1 MEEGTGPTS
10 CLQRAWGR
18 GGLQARGATQPRE
31 CGLMTSDGTSLMGRR
46 LGPYAIHAH
55 LGAGG
60 MGEVY
65 RARDTRLGRIV
76 AIKVLRSHFASD
88 PRRRQRFDREARLIS
103 QLNHPN
109 ICTLHDV
116 GLEDGIDFL
125 VMEYL
130 EGETLAHRLTGGAPS
145 REGRGLPLEE
155 ALAIA
160 IQIADALEAAHRK
173 GIIHRDLKPGNV
185 MLTKTGAK
193 LLDFGIAKAYGPLG
207 DRHYIA
213 AGETSGVDRA
223 TLQSDCDDPH
233 LPPTLTAEGTLI
245 GTVQYMSP
253 EQLLGGEADARSDLF
268 AFGAVIYEMLTG
280 QRAFGGESQSA
291 VIAAVLDTAPPPIR
305 ASRPQIPQALDQL
318 VKTCLAKGPDQRL
331 TITELAGGLQRVQR
345 QAGFTRFSRMQRRSD
360 RQPGDDE
367 VESARVAQGTGEVG
381 VLGSEILT
389 GRPSTT
395 MPVWL
400 ALFLIP
406 LGIEGLGL
414 LISTNFDRTIGLSE
428 RFAREAPGAEFLW
441 GLRSMIA
448 PSILIAL
455 SAATITLARVT
466 GRILSSRFWRV
477 ERFAGYIRRPLP
489 GAVERLGLN
498 DSDVFAQTV
507 AILGAIALIA
517 IFWRFSEL
525 IYAFSHPISEMLP
538 EQLSALAG
546 AERSSFR
553 KTLTL
558 LVLALAFSTRHAFK
572 MRGRTYKTK
581 GLAWPAAAAVVLGAS
596 VVLLEAP
603 YRVFWHASFERAD
616 LGANACYIVGENR
629 IEFLLHCPTLPPP
642 RNRIV
647 TADDSGLKRRGL
659 RQSIFQSPPY

>member
-1 MEEGTGPTS
+1 
-10 CLQRAWGR
+10 
-18 GGLQARGATQPRE
+18 
-31 CGLMTSDGTSLMGRR
+31 MTSDGTSLVGRR
-46 LGPYAIHAH
+46 LGPYAIDAH

-76 AIKVLRSHFASD
+76 AIKVMRSHVASD
-88 PRRRQRFDREARLIS
+88 PRRRQRFDREARLVS

-130 EGETLAHRLTGGAPS
+130 EGETLAHRLASRVPS

-207 DRHYIA
+207 DRHYVPT
-213 AGETSGVDRA
+213 GEASGVGRG
-223 TLQSDCDDPH
+223 TLQSDCDPH

-268 AFGAVIYEMLTG
+268 AFGAMMYEMLTG

-291 VIAAVLDTAPPPIR
+291 VIAAVLDTLPPPIR

-318 VKTCLAKGPDQRL
+318 VKTCLAKEPDERL
-331 TITELAGGLQRVQR
+331 TITELAGSLQLVQR
-345 QAGFTRFSRMQRRSD
+345 QAGFTRSSRMHRGSD

-367 VESARVAQGTGEVG
+367 VESARVAQARRDVG
-381 VLGSEILT
+381 VLASEILT
-389 GRPSTT
+389 FRPSTT

-441 GLRSMIA
+441 GLRSIIA

-455 SAATITLARVT
+455 SAAAITLARAT
-466 GRILSSRFWRV
+466 GRILSSRFWRL
-477 ERFAGYIRRPLP
+477 ERFAGYIRRPLA

-507 AILGAIALIA
+507 AILGAMALIA

-546 AERSSFR
+546 AERSAFR
-553 KTLTL
+553 MTLTL
-558 LVLALAFSTRHAFK
+558 LVLALAFSTRHAFR

-581 GLAWPAAAAVVLGAS
+581 GLAWPVAAAVVLGAS

-629 IEFLLHCPTLPPP
+629 IEFLLHCPTVPPP

-647 TADDSGLKRRGL
+647 SVDDSGLKRRGF
-659 RQSIFQSPPY
+659 RQSIFQSPLY